1 MNDVTKY
8 NGVIDDVIAQIKVK
22 RPQREDMKQECYIA
36 LIEAEE
42 KILASGEDPSYIAT
56 ICRNK
61 IMDVYRSEGRKIKT
75 ESLDEPRHMAKATKI
90 EGVTGSGVT
99 DEQLDLAIQELDN
112 EGYQVICLI
121 YIEGK
126 TEQQTAEVLGLTKGV
141 VNRRKQNAI
150 LDLKKYFEENV

>member
-1 MNDVTKY
+1 MIDVMKYTGVINDV
-8 NGVIDDVIAQIKVK
+8 ISQIKVK
-22 RPQREDMKQECYIA
+22 GPQREDMKQECYVA
-36 LIEAEE
+36 LIEAEI

-61 IMDVYRSEGRKIKT
+61 IMDVYRADGRKIKT
-75 ESLDEPRHMAKATKI
+75 ESLDEPRHMSKATKI

-99 DEQLDLAIQELDN
+99 DEQLNLALQGLDN
-112 EGYQVICLI
+112 EAYKVICLI

-126 TEQQTAEVLGLTKGV
+126 TEQQAGETLGLTKGV

-150 LDLKKYFEENV
+150 RDLKKYFEENV